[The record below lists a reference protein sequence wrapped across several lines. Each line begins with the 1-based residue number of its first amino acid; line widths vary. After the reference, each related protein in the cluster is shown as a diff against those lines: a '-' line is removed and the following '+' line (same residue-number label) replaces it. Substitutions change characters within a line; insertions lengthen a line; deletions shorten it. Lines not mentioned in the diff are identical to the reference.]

1 MYQSINHMNPMIRP
15 LLHRELGTPFLKSHP
30 RYGKGVHPVPNH
42 QQAIQ
47 IQPSKLPLE
56 ITIHE
61 SIPHMIPMIVSLLL
75 GDGSTAP
82 QIRDI
87 RLSHVS
93 RIQPSI
99 KLIKDF
105 GILPAF

>member
-1 MYQSINHMNPMIRP
+1 MNPIIRP

-75 GDGSTAP
+75 GELAT
-82 QIRDI
+82 QILDI
-87 RLSHVS
+87 DLSHVS

-99 KLIKDF
+99 KPIKDF